1 MNPAARFSDCF
12 CLDFFFLLDEVFLT
26 EDGNITCFSLRQNEL
41 RTKESNNNYHTKLTC
56 VFPVDDNIQNVVK
69 VV

>member
-41 RTKESNNNYHTKLTC
+41 RTKELTC

>member
-12 CLDFFFLLDEVFLT
+12 CFDFFFLLDEVFLT
-26 EDGNITCFSLRQNEL
+26 EDGNITCFSLMQNEL
-41 RTKESNNNYHTKLTC
+41 SKNQIKQQYHTKLTC